1 MGLIIFLLLLGDILV
16 LAELLFIPGTI
27 FTGLLGL
34 GSIVGSC
41 YLAYTNISPTVSI
54 IIFLV
59 NIALLVV
66 ATLLLLRAKTWK
78 KLSLETKIES
88 RIDDKPEE
96 KGLSIGQ
103 EGESYLQLLD
113 LNSGAVERIAS
124 LPDDEFGEGIT
135 HFGDRI
141 YQLTWT
147 SRKAYVYDLEGRLLK
162 TIRYNGEGWG
172 ITTDGK
178 RLFLS
183 DGSSTIREIDPETFA
198 TKRSILVSFNGQPLD
213 YINELEWAN
222 GKIWANIYLTSAI
235 VEINP
240 TTGIVEG
247 YVDLPELRSR
257 LKDNPEAEAFNG
269 VAYNP
274 TSGRFYVTGKD
285 WNKIFEIE
293 IVK

>member
-16 LAELLFIPGTI
+16 LTELLFIPGTI

-103 EGESYLQLLD
+103 EGESYTRLAPM
-113 LNSGAVERIAS
+113 GKA
-124 LPDDEFGEGIT
+124 EFDGTTIEVTSEEGI
-135 HFGDRI
+135 I
-141 YQLTWT
+141 
-147 SRKAYVYDLEGRLLK
+147 SPKEKVV
-162 TIRYNGEGWG
+162 I
-172 ITTDGK
+172 
-178 RLFLS
+178 S
-183 DGSSTIREIDPETFA
+183 
-198 TKRSILVSFNGQPLD
+198 
-213 YINELEWAN
+213 
-222 GKIWANIYLTSAI
+222 KI
-235 VEINP
+235 E
-240 TTGIVEG
+240 
-247 YVDLPELRSR
+247 DH
-257 LKDNPEAEAFNG
+257 
-269 VAYNP
+269 
-274 TSGRFYVTGKD
+274 
-285 WNKIFEIE
+285 KIF
-293 IVK
+293 VKKANN

>member
-1 MGLIIFLLLLGDILV
+1 MNIFEKFGILV
-16 LAELLFIPGTI
+16 PICT
-27 FTGLLGL
+27 
-34 GSIVGSC
+34 
-41 YLAYTNISPTVSI
+41 
-54 IIFLV
+54 
-59 NIALLVV
+59 ALLVACGGTQNNAKGEDNKAENQSTITYAQLYDYRVV
-66 ATLLLLRAKTWK
+66 AEYPHSSESYTQG
-78 KLSLETKIES
+78 LEWVDGTMWE
-88 RIDDKPEE
+88 
-96 KGLSIGQ
+96 GTGQ
-103 EGESYLQLLD
+103 EGESYLQRID
-113 LNSGAVERIAS
+113 LPTGAVERIAS
-124 LPDDEFGEGIT
+124 LPRSEFGEGIT

-147 SRKAYVYDLEGRLLK
+147 SHKAYVYDLEGKLQN

-172 ITTDGK
+172 ITTDGN

-213 YINELEWAN
+213 YINELEWVD

-240 TTGIVEG
+240 ATGIVEG

-269 VAYNP
+269 VAYNKE
-274 TSGRFYVTGKD
+274 SGKFYVTGKD

>member
-1 MGLIIFLLLLGDILV
+1 MCVTFYQNFMNIIEKFGILAP
-16 LAELLFIPGTI
+16 LCA
-27 FTGLLGL
+27 
-34 GSIVGSC
+34 
-41 YLAYTNISPTVSI
+41 
-54 IIFLV
+54 
-59 NIALLVV
+59 ALLVACGGTANSAKGEDKEAESQPTTTY
-66 ATLLLLRAKTWK
+66 ATLYDYRVVAEYPHSSESYTQG
-78 KLSLETKIES
+78 LEWVNGTMWE
-88 RIDDKPEE
+88 
-96 KGLSIGQ
+96 GTGQ
-103 EGESYLQLLD
+103 EGESYLQRID
-113 LNSGAVERIAS
+113 LRTGGVERIAS
-124 LPDDEFGEGIT
+124 LPKDEFGEGIT

-147 SRKAYVYDLEGRLLK
+147 SHKAYIYDLDGKLQK

-172 ITTDGK
+172 ITTDGN

-213 YINELEWAN
+213 YINELEWVD

-240 TTGIVEG
+240 ATGIVEG

-269 VAYNP
+269 VAYNKK
-274 TSGRFYVTGKD
+274 SGKFYVTGKD